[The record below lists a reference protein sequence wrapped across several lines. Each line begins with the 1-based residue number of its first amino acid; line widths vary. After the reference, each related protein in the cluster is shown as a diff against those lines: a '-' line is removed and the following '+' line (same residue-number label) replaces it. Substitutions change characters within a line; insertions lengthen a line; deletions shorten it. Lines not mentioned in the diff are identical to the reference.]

1 MGKNKQQVATEAR
14 AKKTTP
20 EVEPQP
26 VAAVGP
32 NPGQINGDTGK
43 VNEQPKPNGKATPA
57 AVAAATQPTV
67 VSKQQLTIMRLT
79 VAFREQRQIE
89 VKPEMLTQ
97 DGKYIN
103 LLIGKEWPVI
113 QIGASGGIV
122 LPVIKSYPKA
132 FEAALEG
139 DKLLARQN
147 EREAKKNA
155 TTAPAQP
162 VTGKAITASAP
173 PAPAPEVKAK
183 AVA

>member
-1 MGKNKQQVATEAR
+1 MGQNKTQKAAGER
-14 AKKTTP
+14 AKKITAP
-20 EVEPQP
+20 EVQP
-26 VAAVGP
+26 AAEAK
-32 NPGQINGDTGK
+32 QS
-43 VNEQPKPNGKATPA
+43 KPVTQTAAPATPA
-57 AVAAATQPTV
+57 QPAT
-67 VSKQQLTIMRLT
+67 VSKQQMTIMELT

-132 FEAALEG
+132 FAAALEG

-147 EREAKKNA
+147 EREAKKAA
-155 TTAPAQP
+155 TPAPTAPAP
-162 VTGKAITASAP
+162 K
-173 PAPAPEVKAK
+173 APAAEKESVSA
-183 AVA
+183 